1 MPSGRQPTGSEILDV
16 LDLLERDPERRALL
30 SSGYRIFLVCVD
42 EGLVTQDSIDW
53 LAQRMQELHREG
65 LIAHGPINGGVREPP
80 LWDGQW
86 LQSVH
91 EWRVT
96 AAGRADAAL
105 YGGRSAGHA
114 EERPAR
120 AEPSH
125 DLFVCHA
132 GEDKAAVAVPL
143 AEALKARGW
152 SVWLD
157 VLELTLGDSLSG
169 QIDAALARSRF
180 GVVVLSRAFF
190 AKQWPRRELAGF
202 AAREV
207 VAGTKVILPV
217 WHGVDQNYLVQFS
230 PTLADRLGA
239 STDLG
244 IEYVAEQVSAALR
257 CAGLRSAEG
266 ETAEPVLRSVDADR
280 EDVRRLTIPS
290 IPEERARL
298 VVERPRF
305 WEYLLLV
312 GVLVQGKRELE
323 TKWDDHVLRLPHG
336 ARRDVDEDAAP
347 DFLGREI
354 GWVGDQTSVLGR
366 ILSPE
371 TQEQAFGLPGE
382 PADPVRIENLARRL
396 ITMYESLLDWAAEL
410 RNATVPGAFGELR
423 EATACFVDAPIEQIR
438 DFIDHAADRTSRLPE
453 LTVGATVE
461 NPVTLELVLKL
472 DVDPAVQERHRK
484 ALRQLERERA
494 KNR

>member
-1 MPSGRQPTGSEILDV
+1 M
-16 LDLLERDPERRALL
+16 L
-30 SSGYRIFLVCVD
+30 SSGYRIFMVCVK
-42 EGLVTQDSIDW
+42 EGLLNEDSIDW
-53 LAQRMQELHREG
+53 LAQRLQELHREE
-65 LIAHGPINGGVREPP
+65 LIAHGPVNGGVREPP
-80 LWDGQW
+80 VWDGQW

-105 YGGRSAGHA
+105 YRGRIAPRSEQAPA
-114 EERPAR
+114 EL
-120 AEPSH
+120 SH
-125 DLFVCHA
+125 DLFICHA
-132 GEDKAAVAVPL
+132 GEDKAAVAAPL
-143 AEALKARGW
+143 ADALKARGW

-207 VAGTKVILPV
+207 AAGTKVILPV
-217 WHGVDQNYLVQFS
+217 WHGIDQNYLVQFS

-244 IEYVAEQVSAALR
+244 IEHVADQVSAALR
-257 CAGLRSAEG
+257 RAGHRSADG
-266 ETAEPVLRSVDADR
+266 ETAEPVLQSVDADAD
-280 EDVRRLTIPS
+280 EAQRLTIPS

-305 WEYLLLV
+305 WEYLLFV

-323 TKWDDHVLRLPHG
+323 TKWDDHALRLPHG
-336 ARRDVDEDAAP
+336 ARRDVDEAAAP

-371 TQEQAFGLPGE
+371 TQEQAFGVPGE
-382 PADPVRIENLARRL
+382 PADPVRIENLALRL
-396 ITMYESLLDWAAEL
+396 IKMYESLLDWAAEL
-410 RNATVPGAFGELR
+410 RNASLPGAFGELR

-438 DFIDHAADRTSRLPE
+438 DFIDHAADQTSRLPE
-453 LTVGATVE
+453 LAAEATVE
-461 NPVTLELVLKL
+461 NPATVELVLKL

-484 ALRQLERERA
+484 ALKQLERELA